1 MLGGIV
7 HEAEARAELLAEHEA
22 ALREAARTA
31 PSLPSFR
38 DALRAPSVSVIAEV
52 KRRSPSKGTINPGL
66 SAGAQAEAY
75 AHGGAAAISILT
87 EPVHFGGSGA
97 DLEEA
102 RAHVTIPVLK
112 KDFHVQP
119 VQLLE
124 ARALGAA
131 AVLLIARALSPRML
145 PVMASAAR
153 DLGLDML
160 VEIRSEEELERALAI
175 GADVIGVNS
184 RDLESLEIDA
194 ETSARLI
201 PLIPSDRIAVAES
214 GVRSVTDVERVAR
227 AGADAVLV
235 GSSISAAP
243 DPVAAVRALTA
254 TPRCGRGR

>member
-1 MLGGIV
+1 VLGGIV

-102 RAHVTIPVLK
+102 RAYVTIPLLK

-160 VEIRSEEELERALAI
+160 VEIRSEVELERALAI

-184 RDLESLEIDA
+184 RELEFFDI
-194 ETSARLI
+194 
-201 PLIPSDRIAVAES
+201 VCES
-214 GVRSVTDVERVAR
+214 CWVILFFFV
-227 AGADAVLV
+227 
-235 GSSISAAP
+235 
-243 DPVAAVRALTA
+243 
-254 TPRCGRGR
+254 